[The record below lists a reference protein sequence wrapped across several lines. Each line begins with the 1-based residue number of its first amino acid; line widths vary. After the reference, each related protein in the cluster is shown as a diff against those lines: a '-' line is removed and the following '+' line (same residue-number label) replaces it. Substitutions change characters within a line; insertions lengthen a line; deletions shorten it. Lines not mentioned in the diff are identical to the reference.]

1 MVIDK
6 DYARIL
12 AHQLLKI
19 NAVLLRPKDPF
30 KWSSGW
36 NSPIYCDN
44 RLTLRFPEIRNSIAD
59 HFVEII
65 KNEFTDIDV
74 VTGTATA
81 GIPHATIVA
90 NKIDKPM
97 AYVRAKAKSYGM
109 GNQIEGGVAK
119 GEKTVV
125 IEDLISTGGSALSVV
140 DALQFVGA
148 DVQAILSIF
157 TYGFQKATDRIS
169 EEQIPVFTLTDYQT
183 LIEVAAEEGFVTNDD
198 LEILS
203 NWRQEP
209 DTWAAKV
216 S

>member
-157 TYGFQKATDRIS
+157 TYGFQKATDRFS